1 MGRGPRWPSRAGGGR
16 RSRQQLRRPVRIR
29 SGPLAGA
36 RAPPWPVLVQ
46 PPTTTT
52 ARRSRRDRRTRGPEP
67 SATER
72 GSGIKPPC
80 AFDCRGQRPAGRA
93 GPNGQT
99 RGVDSC
105 TVLPYPTTSV
115 QCKYDA
121 PRGWARDPRAHARPI
136 VRAARPIKGPAP
148 VCTPTW
154 PGSHQI
160 ARQRTAAP
168 AGSACVRAY
177 FARNEEATAALIGA
191 VRVLNARPLHPHTPP
206 PPLLPQGQDPMPH
219 YYFGIS
225 SR

>member
-1 MGRGPRWPSRAGGGR
+1 MQGGGR
-16 RSRQQLRRPVRIR
+16 RSRQQLRRPGRMRTATV
-29 SGPLAGA
+29 GA
-36 RAPPWPVLVQ
+36 RAGHRRHGERDDRGEIAVPE
-46 PPTTTT
+46 
-52 ARRSRRDRRTRGPEP
+52 ARSPAPHRERGP
-67 SATER
+67 
-72 GSGIKPPC
+72 GIKTPC
-80 AFDCRGQRPAGRA
+80 AFDCRRQRPAGRA